1 MWKMTWI
8 QLMNRWRSNVW
19 VCVELLLAFCLAWYM
34 VDYFFVEIYNR
45 SLPSGRDYA
54 DVWQVEMGLLPE
66 TSPDYRAAESD
77 SIAMLENYERIKDRL
92 RDYPGV
98 KAMGAASGCYSM
110 PYIGCYYGIGL
121 ADVADTSKREAAMRY
136 TIDPSTDF
144 LSVFNH
150 SYAKDGRAVS
160 ISDFD
165 WGDPH
170 AILTTRMV
178 ERKVFGE
185 ASAVGRGVKDPF
197 DEEGPTYIVKGVLED
212 IKRFDNRLPQGAA
225 FFAIR
230 PSVEEIPEMNYFI
243 RIDPAVAGPRFAD
256 TFREKMNRELRVGNF
271 YLKRLTSYDRIKA
284 DTDYSFGVTYDY
296 RVRMALMAFL
306 GLNILLC
313 VMGTFWYRVRM
324 RRGEIGLRMAI
335 GSPREEIR
343 SQMAR
348 EGICLLLMATP
359 LALLIEA
366 QFVMVGFLDI
376 PKGTLPEHYWP
387 AILPLRFLLVNIL
400 TWILLAI
407 VILLAVWLPA
417 SKAAEMEPAEALRYD
432 G

>member
-66 TSPDYRAAESD
+66 TSPDYRATESD
-77 SIAMLENYERIKDRL
+77 SIAMLGNYERIKDRL

-98 KAMGAASGCYSM
+98 QAMGAASGCYST
-110 PYIGCYYGIGL
+110 PYTGCYYGIGL
-121 ADVADTSKREAAMRY
+121 ANAADTSKREAVLRY
-136 TIDPSTDF
+136 EMDPTTDF

-150 SYAKDGRAVS
+150 SYAKDGRPVS
-160 ISDFD
+160 TSDFD
-165 WGDPH
+165 WGDPR
-170 AILTTRMV
+170 AIVTTRMV

-185 ASAVGRGVKDPF
+185 ASAVGREVKDPF

-212 IKRFDNRLPQGAA
+212 IKRFDNSLPQGAA

-296 RVRMALMAFL
+296 RVRMVLMAFL

-376 PKGTLPEHYWP
+376 PKGTLPELYWP